1 MVSEEAGIGTPEE
14 LDSYLQRHPEL
25 ATVEVVSVDMNGMLR
40 GKRMPRSELRTFFDA
55 GVHAPGSVPL
65 LNSLGDA
72 CDDVGVGTLDGDPDK
87 HLRPVAGSLAPI
99 PWLASATHQVLATWF
114 ELDDSPLLWDPR
126 AVLRNA
132 MQPLTDLG
140 LRVVIATELE
150 FYLLA
155 EASGPTPQPRLAP
168 IPGTTLGQDGIQY
181 GAQDDLW
188 EFDEFLDAVRRACEV
203 QNLPATT
210 AHTEWAPGQFE
221 INLHHVDDVVLA
233 CDHAVLLKRLIKG
246 TAKQQHL
253 GATFMAKPFAAHSG
267 SGLHIHISVYDA
279 QGENIFVDAASSAGP
294 PISARMR
301 HAIGG
306 LAATMAEA
314 QCIFAPNANSY
325 RRLQPGCFAPL
336 SPNWG
341 YNNRNLSLRIPV
353 SDAAN
358 LRIEHRVAGADA
370 NPYLVVASVL
380 AGIHHGLTRQCEP
393 GPEVPEGA
401 FMEKEDITLPTE
413 WGAALQ
419 VFENAE
425 ILPAYLGAD
434 YARLFAAVRRDEYRQ
449 FQASISNL
457 DYEWYLRA
465 V

>member
-1 MVSEEAGIGTPEE
+1 MHEGVGIGSLEE
-14 LDSYLQRHPEL
+14 LENYLQLHPDL
-25 ATVEVVSVDMNGMLR
+25 ASVEVVSVDMNGMLR
-40 GKRMPRSELRTFFDA
+40 GKRMPRSELHTFFDT
-55 GVHAPGSVPL
+55 GVCAPGSVPL

-72 CDDVGVGTLDGDPDK
+72 CDDVGLGTLDGDPDK
-87 HLRPVAGSLAPI
+87 RLRPVAGTLAPV

-126 AVLRNA
+126 TVLRNA
-132 MQPLTDLG
+132 MQPLTDMG

-155 EASGPTPQPRLAP
+155 EATGPTPQPRLAP

-181 GAQDDLW
+181 GCQDDLW
-188 EFDEFLDAVRRACEV
+188 EFDEFLDAVRQGCEA

-221 INLHHVDDVVLA
+221 INLHHVDDVVMA
-233 CDHAVLLKRLIKG
+233 CDHSVLLKRLIKG
-246 TAKQQHL
+246 TARRQKL
-253 GATFMAKPFAAHSG
+253 GATFMAKPFAEHSG

-279 QGENIFVDAASSAGP
+279 QGENIFADPASTAIP

-301 HAIGG
+301 HAVGG

-325 RRLQPGCFAPL
+325 RRLRPGSYAPL

-341 YNNRNLSLRIPV
+341 YNHRNLSLRIPV
-353 SDAAN
+353 SDAKN

-380 AGIHHGLTRQCEP
+380 AGIHHGLSQQCDP
-393 GPEVPEGA
+393 GPYVPEGTRI
-401 FMEKEDITLPTE
+401 EEEEITLPTE

-419 VFENAE
+419 VFENAA
-425 ILPAYLGAD
+425 ILPTYLGAN
-434 YARLFAAVRRDEYRQ
+434 YARLFAAVRRDEYNQ
-449 FQASISNL
+449 FQAAVSNL

>member
-1 MVSEEAGIGTPEE
+1 MNEATGTGTLSQLEA
-14 LDSYLQRHPEL
+14 YLQQYPDL

-40 GKRMPRSELRTFFDA
+40 GKRMPRNELETFYTT
-55 GVHAPGSVPL
+55 GVTAPGSVPL

-72 CDDVGVGTLDGDPDK
+72 CDDIGLGTLDGDPDK
-87 HLRPVAGSLAPI
+87 RLRPVAGALAPM
-99 PWLASATHQVLATWF
+99 PWVASDTHQVLATWF
-114 ELDDSPLLWDPR
+114 ELDDSPLSWDPR
-126 AVLRNA
+126 NVLRGV
-132 MQPLTDLG
+132 MRQLTALG

-150 FYLLA
+150 FYLL
-155 EASGPTPQPRLAP
+155 EEPSGPTPRPRLAP
-168 IPGTTLGQDGIQY
+168 IPGTTGGQKGIQY
-181 GAQDDLW
+181 GCQDDLW
-188 EFDEFLDAVRRACEV
+188 EFDAFLDAVRRACEL

-246 TAKQQHL
+246 VAWQQDM
-253 GATFMAKPFAAHSG
+253 GATFMAKPFAEHSG
-267 SGLHIHISVYDA
+267 SGLHIHLSVYDED
-279 QGENIFVDAASSAGP
+279 GNNIFAEAGSNAVP
-294 PISARMR
+294 PISQRMR

-325 RRLQPGCFAPL
+325 RRLRPGSYAPL

-341 YNNRNLSLRIPV
+341 YNHRGLSLRIPV
-353 SDAAN
+353 SDAKN

-380 AGIHHGLTRQCEP
+380 AGIHHGLTQECDP
-393 GPEVPEGA
+393 GPEVPEGT
-401 FMEKEDITLPTE
+401 FLGEEEITLPTE
-413 WGAALQ
+413 WGAALDL
-419 VFENAE
+419 FDNAS
-425 ILPAYLGAD
+425 ILPAYLGEQ
-434 YARLFAAVRRDEYRQ
+434 YARLFATTRRDEYNQ
-449 FQASISNL
+449 YQAVISNI